1 MSDAQRAEHPLCDIC
16 RGRLFQPH
24 PDTPKVKFSYACGHL
39 YCKEC
44 ILSFMREHPGS
55 GCPQCALGF
64 TTVQGDVSDNPEHV
78 LGSLYAPMT
87 TQDESDEILEDIVAS
102 SPALILGR
110 RRLDLGKT
118 LLANAQQEHDAL
130 LAEQQFNTNA
140 AARLLHQLDV
150 ASNVYDDAIELN
162 KKLAEELDS
171 MRGDRER
178 LEHELASMQD

>member
-1 MSDAQRAEHPLCDIC
+1 M
-16 RGRLFQPH
+16 
-24 PDTPKVKFSYACGHL
+24 YALVLNAVSGHL

-102 SPALILGR
+102 SWCATHVSRITILISFL
-110 RRLDLGKT
+110 
-118 LLANAQQEHDAL
+118 
-130 LAEQQFNTNA
+130 
-140 AARLLHQLDV
+140 
-150 ASNVYDDAIELN
+150 S
-162 KKLAEELDS
+162 
-171 MRGDRER
+171 
-178 LEHELASMQD
+178 

>member
-1 MSDAQRAEHPLCDIC
+1 M
-16 RGRLFQPH
+16 
-24 PDTPKVKFSYACGHL
+24 
-39 YCKEC
+39 
-44 ILSFMREHPGS
+44 
-55 GCPQCALGF
+55 
-64 TTVQGDVSDNPEHV
+64 
-78 LGSLYAPMT
+78 
-87 TQDESDEILEDIVAS
+87 
-102 SPALILGR
+102 ILGR